1 MVFDILAVRL
11 NDTIEQRTTIF
22 EGFSL
27 RSANALQKKR
37 GEHQEINKM
46 INARLGRGGYF
57 TLPELPCSSGRM
69 RGRQGVSGIE
79 VLPRIGSASSQHHLG
94 CRNNTVR
101 AIIFSVINKCQ
112 GFFRK

>member
-11 NDTIEQRTTIF
+11 NDTIEQRSTIF
-22 EGFSL
+22 EGVSL

-37 GEHQEINKM
+37 REHQEINQM
-46 INARLGRGGYF
+46 INARPGRDGYF
-57 TLPELPCSSGRM
+57 TEAAA
-69 RGRQGVSGIE
+69 RQFWGCCEVVKGVSGIE

-101 AIIFSVINKCQ
+101 AVIFSVINKCQ